1 VGRVEGSMEA
11 RSARTVMA
19 FAPFHHPQVFQR
31 PEVLLYHVWR
41 VVRAAWDSAR
51 AIDDGEAE
59 VRVVER
65 KKTRRDVKREE
76 GENMVNEK

>member
-1 VGRVEGSMEA
+1 MEA

-41 VVRAAWDSAR
+41 VARAAWDSAS
-51 AIDDGEAE
+51 AVEDGEAE

-65 KKTRRDVKREE
+65 KKMRRDVKREE
-76 GENMVNEK
+76 GKNMVNGK